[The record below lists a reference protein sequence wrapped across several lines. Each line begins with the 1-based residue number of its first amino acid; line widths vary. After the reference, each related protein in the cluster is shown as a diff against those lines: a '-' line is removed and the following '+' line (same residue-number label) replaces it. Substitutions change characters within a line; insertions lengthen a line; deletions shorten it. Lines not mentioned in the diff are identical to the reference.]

1 MKKNKVS
8 IIIPV
13 YKVEPY
19 IDECLNSIV
28 NQTYSN
34 LEIILV
40 DDGSPDTCP
49 QKCDEWAS
57 KDSRIR
63 VVHKQNGGLSSARNA
78 GMDVAT
84 GDFFMFVDSDDF
96 IESNMVESLLDIHKK
111 QESDIT
117 CCEVNRVIDGIKK
130 PIDKFHR
137 SSSVYSFTSIEVLK
151 AMIHRNIDCAS
162 WNKLYTRK
170 IIAKNRF
177 PIGRNNE
184 DFVFLYYV
192 YKNVTKVTYTNV
204 ALYDYRMRGNSIT
217 TTFNKKTLDQ
227 FLNIEDIEK
236 DANLDNVNIFDEL
249 LWYKFNTYVSVAYEY
264 YKNHRNPELKD
275 DFKLI
280 KSYVRSNIKQI
291 LVGGDL
297 NTKVKIKALL
307 IVLNI
312 V

>member
-117 CCEVNRVIDGIKK
+117 CCEVNRVIDGIIKLQCSLSV
-130 PIDKFHR
+130 PEDHAEQAILVI
-137 SSSVYSFTSIEVLK
+137 SVYLFFSECPAYASPSVSVHIASSFQSSESL
-151 AMIHRNIDCAS
+151 RN
-162 WNKLYTRK
+162 LYT
-170 IIAKNRF
+170 
-177 PIGRNNE
+177 
-184 DFVFLYYV
+184 L
-192 YKNVTKVTYTNV
+192 
-204 ALYDYRMRGNSIT
+204 
-217 TTFNKKTLDQ
+217 
-227 FLNIEDIEK
+227 
-236 DANLDNVNIFDEL
+236 
-249 LWYKFNTYVSVAYEY
+249 
-264 YKNHRNPELKD
+264 
-275 DFKLI
+275 
-280 KSYVRSNIKQI
+280 
-291 LVGGDL
+291 
-297 NTKVKIKALL
+297 
-307 IVLNI
+307 
-312 V
+312 